1 MEFLWQ
7 ELPVDPRY
15 RYPASSTDTPLSSPI
30 MFGPALRGQQQN
42 FRPSSRVDRSPSLHR
57 VSPGEIANPA
67 GFESYAAF
75 VQYSLAVLNDQS
87 VEIAIDQEFQ
97 RSDPMVQ
104 QIMRQHRNGGLL
116 AAAGIIVHW
125 DPAQA
130 LGPAD
135 PTGRP
140 PATYF
145 GGLAKRFGW
154 MDIAPTVYALPEH
167 AFWQW
172 KNKTRLEVSGEA
184 QYVEHKFFWGTW
196 WTE

>member
-15 RYPASSTDTPLSSPI
+15 RSPAGPTDAPPSSPI
-30 MFGPALRGQQQN
+30 MFGPTLRGQQQN
-42 FRPSSRVDRSPSLHR
+42 FRPGSRVDRSPSLHR
-57 VSPGEIANPA
+57 VTPAEIANPA

-87 VEIAIDQEFQ
+87 VEICIDQEFQ
-97 RSDPMVQ
+97 RSDSMVQ

-116 AAAGIIVHW
+116 AVAGIIVHW
-125 DPAQA
+125 DIAQA
-130 LGPAD
+130 FGWRD

-140 PATYF
+140 PAIYY

-154 MDIAPTVYALPEH
+154 IDIDPMVYALPEH

-172 KNKTRLEVSGEA
+172 KHKTRLEVSGEA
-184 QYVEHKFFWGTW
+184 EYVEHRAFWGTW